1 MELEIRTREMEGVSV
16 VLLRGRLV
24 LGEASK
30 GLRDLL
36 YQFLSEGKRRFVLNL
51 ENVTYIDSA
60 GIGTL
65 VAAYSAVQK
74 QGGSLKLS
82 HLGSRFQ
89 ETLQLTRLLTVF
101 DVFPD
106 DKAAILSFAWY
117 KCEKHGSYP
126 GPPPCPKCP

>member
-16 VLLRGRLV
+16 VVLRGRLV

-51 ENVTYIDSA
+51 ANVTYIDSA

-74 QGGSLKLS
+74 QGGSLKRNCFEFFCAENLS
-82 HLGSRFQ
+82 NLSKLVHHRF
-89 ETLQLTRLLTVF
+89 LRVRR
-101 DVFPD
+101 
-106 DKAAILSFAWY
+106 
-117 KCEKHGSYP
+117 KCEAKADGS
-126 GPPPCPKCP
+126 GALLPPPDIRK